1 MNFRKMENYYDLLSI
16 RLKAA
21 QRDMNILG
29 GVAIVAF
36 ILLIALGLLD
46 EINGRS
52 LYIVGGLVTVFWV
65 IFLMAW
71 VKLQIING
79 SIEMVYNLRLMNEDQ
94 DPGRNQ

>member
-1 MNFRKMENYYDLLSI
+1 MNFRKMENYYGLLSI
-16 RLKAA
+16 RRKAA
-21 QRDMNILG
+21 QRDMNVLG

-36 ILLIALGLLD
+36 IMLIALGLLD

-52 LYIVGGLVTVFWV
+52 LYIIGGLVTVFWV

-79 SIEMVYNLRLMNEDQ
+79 SIEMVDNLRLMNEEQ